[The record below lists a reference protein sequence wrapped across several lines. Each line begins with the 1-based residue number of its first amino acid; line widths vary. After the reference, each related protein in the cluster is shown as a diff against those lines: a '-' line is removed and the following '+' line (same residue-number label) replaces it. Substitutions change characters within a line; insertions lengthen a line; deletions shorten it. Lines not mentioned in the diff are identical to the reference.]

1 MPVGGNGLS
10 VVYSHEFKDRS
21 SLRLFPELER
31 DVSNFK
37 CEIFYEDTLLKII
50 L

>member
-21 SLRLFPELER
+21 SLKLFPELER
-31 DVSNFK
+31 GTCLTSNVKSFMR
-37 CEIFYEDTLLKII
+37 TLY
-50 L
+50 